1 MGMIRWVAAIVGS
14 GLLLG
19 LLYVLISF
27 WLLIAPIAA
36 NLIGYG
42 FSNYYLRQQ
51 QQFYYVHG
59 PMRSIWQADA
69 GCAEAHETLGY
80 TARLG
85 ECQFVNAEF
94 NTTLHYTER
103 GWMMPTQSN
112 GPKGRLVVVGDS
124 QSMAWGVDHHE
135 SFSALL
141 AAKGYTVNNY
151 AISSYATE
159 QQILSVLDREEF
171 READTLIIQYCEND
185 MDKNKRRLSDYLQ
198 EEIALY
204 RSQQTPSPLS
214 FRQALA
220 NAASRFFE
228 NLSVSELVREPLHY
242 FRAIGRGHGLPAYS
256 VEKTEQ
262 HRFHLLDVLRQF
274 PRLDQK
280 QVLVFYSNSYGK
292 KFSDWS
298 EEQGNIRLLDLD
310 LRRHHYHRIDDH
322 LNRDGHR
329 HVAEQLAI
337 TLSGMRSAL

>member
-1 MGMIRWVAAIVGS
+1 MVGS

-19 LLYVLISF
+19 LLYSLISL
-27 WLLIAPIAA
+27 WLLIAPIIA
-36 NLIGYG
+36 NVIGYG

-51 QQFYYVHG
+51 QQFYYVQG

-69 GCAEAHETLGY
+69 GCAESHETLGY

-85 ECQFVNAEF
+85 ECRFVNAEF
-94 NTTLHYTER
+94 NTSLRYTES

-112 GPKGRLVVVGDS
+112 EPKGRLVVVGDS

-141 AAKGYTVNNY
+141 ATKGYIVNNY

-159 QQILSVLDREEF
+159 QQILSVIDREEF
-171 READTLIIQYCEND
+171 EEADTLIIQYCEND

-204 RSQQTPSPLS
+204 RSQQRVSPLS
-214 FRQALA
+214 FPQTLA
-220 NAASRFFE
+220 NAAGRFFE
-228 NLSVSELVREPLHY
+228 NLSLSGLVRAPVRY
-242 FRAIGRGHGLPAYS
+242 FRAMGRGHELPTYS

-262 HRFHLLDVLRQF
+262 HRFHLLDVLSKF
-274 PRLDQK
+274 PRLDRK

-292 KFSDWS
+292 KFPDWS
-298 EEQGNIRLLDLD
+298 DKQGTIRLVDLD
-310 LRRHHYHRIDDH
+310 LRRNHYHRIDDH

-329 HVAEQLAI
+329 HVADQLAI
-337 TLSGMRSAL
+337 ILNEMRSTI